1 MFSYVICEIFKNIYF
16 EEHPQTAT
24 FINFMYER
32 VDGGHLDH
40 TEDMA
45 EWKLSDPSN
54 LFKSLKWSN

>member
-1 MFSYVICEIFKNIYF
+1 MNIYF

-54 LFKSLKWSN
+54 LFKSLKNG